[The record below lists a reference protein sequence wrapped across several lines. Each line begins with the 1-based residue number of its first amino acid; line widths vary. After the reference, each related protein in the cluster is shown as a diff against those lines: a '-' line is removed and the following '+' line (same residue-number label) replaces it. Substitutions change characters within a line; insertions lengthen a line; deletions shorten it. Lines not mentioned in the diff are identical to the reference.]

1 MKKKNTGA
9 PIGAPAF
16 YAEAGSFGKPAN
28 IDPFGAVDGG
38 EELVGREADAVWR
51 FSPAEA
57 CFEIK
62 YIFAKAQEIG
72 AGK

>member
-1 MKKKNTGA
+1 MNKRHIRRFAVDYKA
-9 PIGAPAF
+9 
-16 YAEAGSFGKPAN
+16 AGGLCLRHFAN
-28 IDPFGAVDGG
+28 VDPFRIIDGG
-38 EELVGREADAVWR
+38 EKLVGREADAVWR

-62 YIFAKAQEIG
+62 YISTKAQEIG